1 MIDRL
6 RPGDVIDFK
15 HFNGVERKSIYLIVS
30 EMPRHFAAIGVLRLL
45 HATVREEDLEHLM
58 PIEYSVECIRVD
70 TSRPFYIFSR
80 DVAWKFIEGHDDEM
94 R

>member
-15 HFNGVERKSIYLIVS
+15 HFDGVGRKSIYLIVS
-30 EMPRHFAAIGVLRLL
+30 EMPRH
-45 HATVREEDLEHLM
+45 LEHLM